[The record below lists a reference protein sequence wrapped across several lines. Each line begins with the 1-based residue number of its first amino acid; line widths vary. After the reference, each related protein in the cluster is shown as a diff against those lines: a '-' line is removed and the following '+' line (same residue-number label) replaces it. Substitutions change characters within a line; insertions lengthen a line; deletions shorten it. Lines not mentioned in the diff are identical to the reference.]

1 MSAYS
6 RTYSK
11 PPEMTVVNDAPKP
24 FQERRKQPLRS
35 AAYTAISNYFADLDG
50 QQPGNLYDM
59 MIAEVEQALFSSVM
73 ERTRGNQSKAAAI
86 LGINRSTLRKKLRL
100 HGLID

>member
-1 MSAYS
+1 MA
-6 RTYSK
+6 
-11 PPEMTVVNDAPKP
+11 VVKDAPKP

-35 AAYTAISNYFADLDG
+35 AAHSAINNYFADLDG
-50 QQPGNLYDM
+50 QQPGNLYEM
-59 MIAEVEQALFSSVM
+59 MIGEVEQALFSSVM

-100 HGLID
+100 HGLLD